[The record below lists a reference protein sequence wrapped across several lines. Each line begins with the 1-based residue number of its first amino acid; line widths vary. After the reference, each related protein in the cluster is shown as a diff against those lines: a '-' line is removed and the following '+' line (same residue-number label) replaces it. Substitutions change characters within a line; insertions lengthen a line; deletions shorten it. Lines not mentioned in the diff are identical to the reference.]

1 MDYNLKLNG
10 RASFVTPPSYEIT
23 WEGRRWALDI
33 GWRAIT
39 NFGTKKSLSFAT
51 VQLDKAKKD
60 YALEPHKIR
69 KNAFS
74 VWTFHPKTASQ
85 LRGKTYNTGWKR

>member
-51 VQLDKAKKD
+51 V
-60 YALEPHKIR
+60 
-69 KNAFS
+69 
-74 VWTFHPKTASQ
+74 
-85 LRGKTYNTGWKR
+85 